1 VTRLSSTDALTV
13 CPKSMVYGPCGGVGF
28 DGSCEVDERR
38 CVFLQRAPVPWRPAS
53 SPAASL
59 PELPRSA
66 AARRSIELLASR
78 PVVVADFAARAL
90 DRDSLDRCAD
100 ALAGSVDVV
109 LAGDSG
115 RSRVQ
120 FSPALRAALIQAHG
134 LPVWSGLNCRDR
146 NRVALEGELAALAEV
161 GVFAVHCVTGDHTQT
176 GDRPDA
182 QPVFDLDSARLAALA
197 RRYGHLVS
205 VAEAPQSPPQDGRPA
220 RLVEKERAGAE
231 LCFVNHAGGPAAVA
245 RFVEQARQA
254 GSLAGFIA
262 CVPVVLDR
270 DSAALLASFTSLVL
284 PDGFLERVLE
294 AADPREEG
302 IRAAVELSEAML
314 AVPGVVGVDLSGGPR
329 PGGELD
335 YALSVARIGRLLAA

>member
-1 VTRLSSTDALTV
+1 
-13 CPKSMVYGPCGGVGF
+13 
-28 DGSCEVDERR
+28 
-38 CVFLQRAPVPWRPAS
+38 
-53 SPAASL
+53 
-59 PELPRSA
+59 
-66 AARRSIELLASR
+66 
-78 PVVVADFAARAL
+78 
-90 DRDSLDRCAD
+90 
-100 ALAGSVDVV
+100 
-109 LAGDSG
+109 
-115 RSRVQ
+115 
-120 FSPALRAALIQAHG
+120 
-134 LPVWSGLNCRDR
+134 
-146 NRVALEGELAALAEV
+146 
-161 GVFAVHCVTGDHTQT
+161 
-176 GDRPDA
+176 
-182 QPVFDLDSARLAALA
+182 VFDLDSARLAALA

-205 VAEAPQSPPQDGRPA
+205 VAEAPLSPPQDGRPA